1 MNTVKEY
8 QKPILVGVVGVVV
21 AIMLYALLVAPQSS
35 KLSSLNTQ
43 KTQLAAQQQQ
53 LQVKLTSLQKDKQQL
68 PTKCASLQKITLQIP
83 SVLNPGDLAAEQ
95 STFYNQLTALV
106 GSSGTSIPSF
116 AWTGNTAAPG
126 TTPAT
131 TPPAAG
137 ATPVTSGV
145 VPVPVK
151 MHITGNFAQ
160 MSAFIAGLDSF
171 PRLFVIQTFT
181 LAIGPSAT
189 GTGSTSPSSASAASA
204 ASGSGSTPPLWVGQ
218 TPTSGSNGPYGLDL
232 VGSIYYTATPSALD
246 ACTKAAAK

>member
-8 QKPILVGVVGVVV
+8 QKPIMVGVLGVVV
-21 AIMLYALLVAPQSS
+21 AILLYAMLIAPQTS

-43 KTQLAAQQQQ
+43 KTQLSAQQQQ
-53 LQVKLTSLQKDKQQL
+53 LQAKLSGLEKAKQQL
-68 PTKCASLQKITLQIP
+68 PTKCADLQKISVQIP

-116 AWTGNTAAPG
+116 AWTGNTGG
-126 TTPAT
+126 TTTAT
-131 TPPAAG
+131 TAPSTAGGAPA
-137 ATPVTSGV
+137 VSGV

-151 MHITGNFAQ
+151 MHITGNYAQ

-181 LAIGPSAT
+181 LAIGGAAGS
-189 GTGSTSPSSASAASA
+189 TGSTGSTTPSASATPA
-204 ASGSGSTPPLWVGQ
+204 ANAPPLWVGG
-218 TPTSGSNGPYGLDL
+218 TPTAAGSGPYGLDL
-232 VGSIYYTATPSALD
+232 AGSIYYTATPSALA
-246 ACTKAAAK
+246 ACTKATAK

>member
-8 QKPILVGVVGVVV
+8 QKPIMVGVLGVVV
-21 AIMLYALLVAPQSS
+21 AILLYAMLIAPQTS

-43 KTQLAAQQQQ
+43 KTQLSAQQQQ
-53 LQVKLTSLQKDKQQL
+53 LQAKLSGLEKAKQQL
-68 PTKCASLQKITLQIP
+68 PTKCADLQKISVQIP

-116 AWTGNTAAPG
+116 AWTGNTGAG

-131 TPPAAG
+131 TPPTAG
-137 ATPVTSGV
+137 AAPAASGV

-151 MHITGNFAQ
+151 MHITGNYAQ

-181 LAIGPSAT
+181 LAIGAAAGSSVS
-189 GTGSTSPSSASAASA
+189 TGSTGSAAPGA
-204 ASGSGSTPPLWVGQ
+204 APLWVGG
-218 TPTSGSNGPYGLDL
+218 TPTAAGSGPYGLDL
-232 VGSIYYTATPSALD
+232 AGSIYYTATPSALA
-246 ACTKAAAK
+246 ACTKATAK

>member
-8 QKPILVGVVGVVV
+8 QKPIMVGVIGVVV
-21 AIMLYALLVAPQSS
+21 AILLYALLVAPQSS

-53 LQVKLTSLQKDKQQL
+53 LQTKLTSLEKEKQQL
-68 PTKCASLQKITLQIP
+68 PTKCASLQKITVQIP

-116 AWTGNTAAPG
+116 AWTGNTANG

-131 TPPAAG
+131 PPTAG

-151 MHITGNFAQ
+151 MHITGTFAQ

-181 LAIGPSAT
+181 LAVGAT
-189 GTGSTSPSSASAASA
+189 TGAAGSSGAANGSTQ
-204 ASGSGSTPPLWVGQ
+204 PLWVGQ
-218 TPTSGSNGPYGLDL
+218 TPTSGSSGPYGLDL
-232 VGSIYYTATPSALD
+232 AGSIYYTATPSALA
-246 ACTKAAAK
+246 ACTAATAK

>member
-1 MNTVKEY
+1 MNIVKEY
-8 QKPILVGVVGVVV
+8 QKPIMVGVLGFVV
-21 AIMLYALLVAPQSS
+21 AILLYALLIAPESS
-35 KLSSLNTQ
+35 KLSSLNAQ
-43 KTQLAAQQQQ
+43 KAQLSAQQQQ
-53 LQVKLTSLQKDKQQL
+53 LQAKLTGLEQDKQQL

-116 AWTGNTAAPG
+116 AWTGNTATG

-131 TPPAAG
+131 TPPVAG
-137 ATPVTSGV
+137 AAPATSGV

-151 MHITGNFAQ
+151 MHITGNYSQ

-181 LAIGPSAT
+181 LAIGPTT
-189 GTGSTSPSSASAASA
+189 GGASSAGTATA
-204 ASGSGSTPPLWVGQ
+204 GTQPLWVGQ
-218 TPTSGSNGPYGLDL
+218 TPTSGGNGPYGLDL
-232 VGSIYYTATPSALD
+232 TGSIYYTATPSALD
-246 ACTKAAAK
+246 ACTQATAK

>member
-8 QKPILVGVVGVVV
+8 QKPIMVGVMGVVV
-21 AIMLYALLVAPQSS
+21 AILLYALLVAPQSS

-53 LQVKLTSLQKDKQQL
+53 LQTKLTGLEKEKQQL

-116 AWTGNTAAPG
+116 AWTGNSATGA
-126 TTPAT
+126 TPAT

-137 ATPVTSGV
+137 AAPATSGV

-181 LAIGPSAT
+181 LAIGPTTGAASSPGAAT
-189 GTGSTSPSSASAASA
+189 GNTQ
-204 ASGSGSTPPLWVGQ
+204 PLWVGQ
-218 TPTSGSNGPYGLDL
+218 TPTAGGNGPYGLDL
-232 VGSIYYTATPSALD
+232 VGSIYYTATPSALA
-246 ACTKAAAK
+246 ACTQATAK

>member
-8 QKPILVGVVGVVV
+8 QKPILVGAIGVVV

-53 LQVKLTSLQKDKQQL
+53 LQVKLSSLEKDKQQL

-116 AWTGNTAAPG
+116 AWTGNTART

-131 TPPAAG
+131 PQAARSLADDQRCRPG
-137 ATPVTSGV
+137 PREDAHHRQLRPDVRI
-145 VPVPVK
+145 
-151 MHITGNFAQ
+151 HRHLI
-160 MSAFIAGLDSF
+160 SF
-171 PRLFVIQTFT
+171 PRLFVIQSFN
-181 LAIGPSAT
+181 LAI
-189 GTGSTSPSSASAASA
+189 SSAAAS
-204 ASGSGSTPPLWVGQ
+204 TR
-218 TPTSGSNGPYGLDL
+218 
-232 VGSIYYTATPSALD
+232 
-246 ACTKAAAK
+246 